1 MEGSKP
7 TTKDSLGSSE
17 PKSTHTDREAAPMS
31 SSDVILYDLPSKQ
44 GTAWSLNPWKSTR
57 HTHAFPTGQ
66 AADTSLPARMIL
78 NYKGIPYTTQWVEYP
93 DLAPT
98 LASLGLPPNPRDGP
112 GYFADYSSPA
122 IRYADGRHAMDSWP
136 IAHELEKQYPAPS
149 LHLDDGIVAQVR
161 DLTAVFAAPLRAH
174 MIPRV
179 PLLLPARSAAYFH
192 ETREA
197 AFGKALEDVAREAGE
212 ANWEQ
217 ARPPAEAMGDL
228 LRRHGGP
235 FFLGTTGE

>member
-1 MEGSKP
+1 
-7 TTKDSLGSSE
+7 
-17 PKSTHTDREAAPMS
+17 
-31 SSDVILYDLPSKQ
+31 VILYDLPSKQ
-44 GTAWSLNPWKSTR
+44 GTAWSLNPWKT
-57 HTHAFPTGQ
+57 
-66 AADTSLPARMIL
+66 RMIL

-235 FFLGTTGE
+235 FFLGTTVSYADLIFVSALHFFKRVDEAMFERVLALDPAFEKVYAASMPWLARDD